1 MSKFLRLCV
10 SAIVAVAALCFGPL
24 AQTAAAQ
31 DVASAVYGSTRVY
44 VGGGFQYLTL
54 PDVKFTGK
62 GDPDNFRFQR
72 NSDFSN
78 YSWATGGGI
87 ETKLGYWGA
96 APVTFGVK
104 GFWSSLDDDE
114 VTRCKTSTCIA
125 PDPAGGPPAF
135 GPPVLVTKTTRDVDY
150 WGGQAEAKFWSPN
163 TNDIKPNFYRND
175 YFIVGADI
183 RGIDQDIHLR
193 GRFEGDPIYTYR
205 ETLDTTYYGGYI
217 GIGGEYSFGFI
228 PGIKNVGGLYDR
240 LGLRT
245 YISARAGLYDAQTD
259 YSGRYALQFTPFN
272 SRASRSDDEIAFIGT
287 ISLET
292 RKQIGA
298 RTSLSLF
305 SDYEYISSVPKMRYS
320 DGDRPTQIDSEG
332 AFATRT
338 MLRLNIALGGA
349 PAPAPAY
356 YPSEPLK

>member
-1 MSKFLRLCV
+1 MPKALRLHL
-10 SAIVAVAALCFGPL
+10 SSLFASAALCAVSF
-24 AQTAAAQ
+24 AQPAAAQ

-44 VGGGFQYLTL
+44 LGGGFQYLTL
-54 PDVKFTGK
+54 PDIKFTGRGNPNNYTPQK
-62 GDPDNFRFQR
+62 

-78 YSWATGGGI
+78 YGWATGGGI
-87 ETKLGYWGA
+87 ETKAGTWGA
-96 APVTFGVK
+96 SPVTLGVK
-104 GFWSSLDDDE
+104 GFWSSLDDDD
-114 VTRCKTSTCIA
+114 TTHCRTSTCVA

-135 GPPVLVTKTTRDVDY
+135 GPPVLNTKAWRDVDY
-150 WGGQAEAKFWSPN
+150 WGGQAEAKIWSPN
-163 TNDIKPNFYRND
+163 TNDIKPNLYRND

-183 RGIDQDIHLR
+183 RGIDQDTRLR
-193 GRFEGDPIYTYR
+193 GRFEGNPIYTYK
-205 ETLDTTYYGGYI
+205 ESLDTTYYGGYI

-228 PGIKNVGGLYDR
+228 PGVKNVGGLYDR

-259 YSGRYALQFTPFN
+259 YNGKYALQFTPY
-272 SRASRSDDEIAFIGT
+272 SSHTSRSDDDLAFIGT
-287 ISLET
+287 LSLET

-338 MLRLNIALGGA
+338 MLRLNVALGGVPEPQA
-349 PAPAPAY
+349 PY
-356 YPSEPLK
+356 YPNEPLK